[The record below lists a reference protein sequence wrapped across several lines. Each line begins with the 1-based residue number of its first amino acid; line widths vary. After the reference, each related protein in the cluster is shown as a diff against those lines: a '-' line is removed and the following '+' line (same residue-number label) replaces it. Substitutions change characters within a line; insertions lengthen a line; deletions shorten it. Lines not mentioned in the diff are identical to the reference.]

1 MKEGSDLRNFF
12 VLSVTIHLVS
22 ARFEL
27 VARFEGVARYYT
39 GITNKTIGEVKME
52 LITAIN
58 MLEQWRP
65 IMEWDEHIKE
75 LPNELKECWDMILKT
90 RNKGRSA
97 DKIGLS
103 KVEIR
108 EISELINKDLQP
120 TKAFW
125 KYGVKYSRQ
134 KAEVL
139 GMKDVIDSY
148 YRRVKSYYLVDVVTK
163 EKCQFYSLQDAAK
176 FLKRK
181 DYRSISKY
189 IDRGLL
195 ITRTSYKIYKYRTFK
210 KRKRF

>member
-1 MKEGSDLRNFF
+1 
-12 VLSVTIHLVS
+12 
-22 ARFEL
+22 
-27 VARFEGVARYYT
+27 
-39 GITNKTIGEVKME
+39 ME

-75 LPNELKECWDMILKT
+75 LPNELKECWNRILKA
-90 RNKGRSA
+90 RDKGGPA
-97 DKIGLS
+97 DQIGLS

-125 KYGVKYSRQ
+125 KYGVKYTRH
-134 KAEVL
+134 KGEML

-148 YRRVKSYYLVDVVTK
+148 YRRVKSYYLVDIVTK
-163 EKCQFYSLQDAAK
+163 EKRQFYSLQDVAK
-176 FLKRK
+176 FLGRK

>member
-1 MKEGSDLRNFF
+1 
-12 VLSVTIHLVS
+12 
-22 ARFEL
+22 
-27 VARFEGVARYYT
+27 
-39 GITNKTIGEVKME
+39 ME
-52 LITAIN
+52 LITAIHA
-58 MLEQWRP
+58 LEQWRP

-75 LPNELKECWDMILKT
+75 LPDELKDYWDRILKA
-90 RNKGRSA
+90 R
-97 DKIGLS
+97 DIGLTDRIGLTQ
-103 KVEIR
+103 VEIR
-108 EISELINKDLQP
+108 KISELINKDLQP

-139 GMKDVIDSY
+139 GMKDVIDNY
-148 YRRVKSYYLVDVVTK
+148 YRRVKAYYLIDVVTK
-163 EKCQFYSLQDAAK
+163 EKRQFYSLQDAAK
-176 FLKRK
+176 FLGRK

>member
-1 MKEGSDLRNFF
+1 
-12 VLSVTIHLVS
+12 
-22 ARFEL
+22 
-27 VARFEGVARYYT
+27 
-39 GITNKTIGEVKME
+39 ME

-58 MLEQWRP
+58 ALEQWRP

-75 LPNELKECWDMILKT
+75 LPNELKECWDRILKA
-90 RNKGRSA
+90 RDKGRLA
-97 DKIGLS
+97 DQIGLTQA
-103 KVEIR
+103 EIR
-108 EISELINKDLQP
+108 EISELINKDMQP

-125 KYGVKYSRQ
+125 KYGVKYARHR
-134 KAEVL
+134 AEIL

-148 YRRVKSYYLVDVVTK
+148 YKRVKSYYLVDVVTK
-163 EKCQFYSLQDAAK
+163 EKRQFYSLQDVAE
-176 FLKRK
+176 FLGRK

>member
-1 MKEGSDLRNFF
+1 
-12 VLSVTIHLVS
+12 
-22 ARFEL
+22 
-27 VARFEGVARYYT
+27 
-39 GITNKTIGEVKME
+39 ME

-75 LPNELKECWDMILKT
+75 LPEELKECWNRILKA
-90 RNKGRSA
+90 RDKGRSA
-97 DKIGLS
+97 DQIELS
-103 KVEIR
+103 KFEIR
-108 EISELINKDLQP
+108 EISELINNDLQP

-125 KYGVKYSRQ
+125 KYGVRYTRQ
-134 KAEVL
+134 KAEIL
-139 GMKDVIDSY
+139 GMEDVIDDY
-148 YRRVKSYYLVDVVTK
+148 YKRVKSYYLVDVVTK
-163 EKCQFYSLQDAAK
+163 EKRQFYSLQDVAK
-176 FLKRK
+176 FLRRK

>member
-1 MKEGSDLRNFF
+1 
-12 VLSVTIHLVS
+12 
-22 ARFEL
+22 
-27 VARFEGVARYYT
+27 
-39 GITNKTIGEVKME
+39 ME

-58 MLEQWRP
+58 ALEQWRP

-75 LPNELKECWDMILKT
+75 LPEELKECWNRILKA
-90 RNKGRSA
+90 RDKGRSA
-97 DKIGLS
+97 DQIGLTQA
-103 KVEIR
+103 EIR
-108 EISELINKDLQP
+108 EISELINKDMQP

-125 KYGVKYSRQ
+125 KYGVKYARHR
-134 KAEVL
+134 AEIL

-148 YRRVKSYYLVDVVTK
+148 YKRVKSYYLVDVVTK
-163 EKCQFYSLQDAAK
+163 EKRQFYSLQDVAE
-176 FLKRK
+176 FLGRK

>member
-1 MKEGSDLRNFF
+1 
-12 VLSVTIHLVS
+12 
-22 ARFEL
+22 
-27 VARFEGVARYYT
+27 
-39 GITNKTIGEVKME
+39 ME

-75 LPNELKECWDMILKT
+75 LPEELKEYWNRILKA
-90 RNKGRSA
+90 RDKGRSA
-97 DKIGLS
+97 DQIRLS
-103 KVEIR
+103 KFEIR
-108 EISELINKDLQP
+108 EISELINNDLQP

-125 KYGVKYSRQ
+125 KYGVRYTRQ
-134 KAEVL
+134 KAEIL
-139 GMKDVIDSY
+139 GMEDVIDDY
-148 YRRVKSYYLVDVVTK
+148 YKRVKSYYLVDVVTK
-163 EKCQFYSLQDAAK
+163 EKRQFYSLQDVAK
-176 FLKRK
+176 FLRRK